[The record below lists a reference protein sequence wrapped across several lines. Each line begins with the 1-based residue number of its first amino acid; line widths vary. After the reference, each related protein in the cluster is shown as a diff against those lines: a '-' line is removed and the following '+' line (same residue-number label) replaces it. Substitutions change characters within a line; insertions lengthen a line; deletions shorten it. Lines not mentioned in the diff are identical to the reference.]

1 MDDNKYSKKEI
12 EIFEGF
18 DKLLQNKIDPSK
30 IKVSD
35 IAKYSKVGKG
45 TVYEYFKTKEEVIA
59 KSIIYKLNK
68 EFEEFMKRC
77 EEANGFENKC
87 KTGYEELAR
96 IINNRFLYFQ
106 ILISSEEIYT
116 LIKYLSENNQC
127 RAKFKNYVER
137 SLESTIRLGIEEGK
151 INTNLDVEYIKNVFI
166 SVGGGIA
173 VKAHIKQGN
182 MSEEDIQTQKQNS
195 YTMLIKSLS

>member
-1 MDDNKYSKKEI
+1 MNNNNYSKKEI

-35 IAKYSKVGKG
+35 IAKYAKVGKG

-59 KSIIYKLNK
+59 KSIIYKLDK
-68 EFEEFMKRC
+68 EFESFMQKC
-77 EEANGFENKC
+77 DDAKTFEEKC

-96 IINNRFLYFQ
+96 IINSRFLYFQ
-106 ILISSEEIYT
+106 ILISSEDIYT
-116 LIKYLSENNQC
+116 LIKYLNENNQ
-127 RAKFKNYVER
+127 RRVKFQNLVQC
-137 SLESTIRLGIEEGK
+137 SLENTIRLGLEEGN
-151 INTNLDVEYIKNVFI
+151 INSNLDIEYIKNVFI

-182 MSEEDIQTQKQNS
+182 MTEEDIQIQKENS
-195 YTMLIKSLS
+195 YTMLIKSLN